1 MPSNLAPMGVREHAP
16 SPGREKRGE
25 PLVEAVALDRR
36 GARSRSGTLDRVVVV
51 GAGAGQRHERDSG
64 TSGTAARA
72 GQRHERDHASEAAI
86 ARDAFRG
93 EGSNLQHPAP
103 KADVLPIEL
112 PRRRGPFN
120 QVERAQTSD

>member
-16 SPGREKRGE
+16 SPEREKRGA
-25 PLVEAVALDRR
+25 PLVAVALGRR
-36 GARSRSGTLDRVVVV
+36 GARSSPGTLVRVVV
-51 GAGAGQRHERDSG
+51 GAGAGQWHERDSG
-64 TSGTAARA
+64 TSGPVARA
-72 GQRHERDHASEAAI
+72 AQAPAAAI

-120 QVERAQTSD
+120 QVERAQTSR